1 MNYGLDKLITI
12 ENLIDPSAVNKLK
25 GAIEVIQKAQNN
37 IAALKNKDN
46 SDSMIILKVG
56 TTLTIAF
63 LNKVKEGKLPTDFSK
78 EDWEYVIDYISEY
91 AIEAED
97 DKYSA
102 YVFMLYAWFIEESV
116 AQIAVSLSE
125 EKQGAILA
133 LSDKLKTKTELF
145 SKEEITEV
153 SYIEDCLWISLEAM
167 IKLISGTIDVALGF
181 DKNQVVEAAM
191 MLGMEYGRFV
201 LYKKEHELVTE
212 YLNNQKMLDVELAMR
227 YDEYIE
233 ELNVQAAQF
242 ESFINSAFD
251 GDLGDRLKTSV
262 DLARAAGVDES
273 EILKSTQDID
283 DYFL

>member
-12 ENLIDPSAVNKLK
+12 EDLLSTSSINKLK

-46 SDSMIILKVG
+46 SDSMKILKVG
-56 TTLTIAF
+56 TTLTIAI
-63 LNKVKEGKLPTDFSK
+63 LNKVQEGKLPTDFSK
-78 EDWEYVIDYISEY
+78 EDWDYVVDYISEY
-91 AIEAED
+91 AIEIED

-102 YVFMLYAWFIEESV
+102 YVFMLYSWFIEASV

-133 LSDKLKTKTELF
+133 LSDELKTKTELL

-201 LYKKEHELVTE
+201 LYKREHDLVTE
-212 YLNNQKMLDVELAMR
+212 YLNNQKMLDVELAMQ

-233 ELNVQAAQF
+233 ELNAQAAQF

-251 GDLGDRLKTSV
+251 GNLGERLKNSV

-273 EILKSTQDID
+273 EILKTTQDID

>member
-1 MNYGLDKLITI
+1 MNYRLDKLITI

-46 SDSMIILKVG
+46 SDSMKILKVG

-102 YVFMLYAWFIEESV
+102 YVFMLYAWFIKASV
-116 AQIAVSLSE
+116 AQISVSLSE
-125 EKQGAILA
+125 EKQEAILA
-133 LSDKLKTKTELF
+133 LSDKLKTKTEEL
-145 SKEEITEV
+145 SKGEITEV
-153 SYIEDCLWISLEAM
+153 NYIEDCLWISLEAM

-181 DKNQVVEAAM
+181 DKNQVIEAAM

-201 LYKKEHELVTE
+201 LYKREHDLVTE

-233 ELNVQAAQF
+233 ELNVQAVQF

>member
-1 MNYGLDKLITI
+1 MENSPINLKDFLSDQKKQQEILGAQADIKFRFYQSALDLCET
-12 ENLIDPSAVNKLK
+12 A
-25 GAIEVIQKAQNN
+25 
-37 IAALKNKDN
+37 
-46 SDSMIILKVG
+46 KVG
-56 TTLTIAF
+56 EFNSIRFGVSEYEMSLC
-63 LNKVKEGKLPTDFSK
+63 GKWLMTDFSK